1 MRRCALVET
10 QREQMT
16 IEQSSGIIVI
26 PEPSV
31 EIIDSLKNPFSS
43 SGIIVVIIIILL
55 LVLVLVVI
63 IINIIIIVVVVV
75 VVG

>member
-31 EIIDSLKNPFSS
+31 EIIDSLKNPPSS
-43 SGIIVVIIIILL
+43 SGIIVVIIII
-55 LVLVLVVI
+55 I
-63 IINIIIIVVVVV
+63 IIM
-75 VVG
+75 